1 MSGFRQ
7 DFAFAVRSLVRSPG
21 FAAVAIVSLGLGI
34 AANTTI
40 FSVSDGFIFRPLPF
54 PDPDRLVQI
63 WLTNPAEGWDEMSL
77 SVVAADAFKEA
88 PSLQS
93 SSVFTEQGFNLSG
106 TDRPD
111 RVMGARVE
119 NEFFALLGFDAMAG
133 RLFAADE
140 DGPGGARVAVLSER
154 LWERRFGR
162 DRSIVGGQIR
172 LDGVPYTVVGIAP
185 ADLKIPSI
193 ETDLWIPFIPDSAEM
208 SPTTRPLALL
218 ARIRPDRTVEDLKP
232 EVEAIASRLGDAYGV
247 YAGLGGTI
255 ETIENDMYGPEFHRA
270 IVILMLTVLFV
281 LLIAC
286 ANIANLLL
294 ARATGR
300 QREIAVR
307 AALGAGRRRLARQLL
322 TESVVLAF
330 LGGALGVLLSIWGID
345 ALVSVIPAEAPRVDE
360 IALNGRA
367 LAWTAFLCVMS
378 GVVFGLAP
386 AIQATRP
393 DLAGSLKEG
402 GARGATVGRSRS
414 RLRSALVVAEFA
426 LALVLL
432 VCAGLMIKGYR
443 MINAGDPGFD
453 ARNVLTMWIDLPQL
467 KYADDAAVLGFQ
479 ERLIE
484 SARQLPGV
492 EDAMLGSGLP
502 MGGSNA
508 RPLKILG
515 RPLPPSGQNPMIFTK
530 TITPG
535 YFETFRV
542 PIVEGR
548 ALEDRDREDG
558 RPVALVNQAFAR
570 EHFPDGSPVGH
581 MIEIEGATREIVGV
595 AGDTRDWG
603 MDEEPPVSGYLPY
616 RQEPSRG
623 MYLAL
628 RTPADSAQVAPAVQ
642 AMVARLDPDQPVSDI
657 QTMERIVHDFM
668 SGERIMSQLLGIF
681 SALALVL
688 AAVGVY
694 GVMAYSV
701 GQRTHE
707 IGIRT
712 ALGAEARD
720 IRRMVLK
727 QGLALGGIGIAIGL
741 LAAAGA
747 TRFLG
752 YFLLGVDPLDPW
764 TFGGVSAVLL
774 VTVLIA
780 SLVPA
785 ARATRVDPMVA
796 LRYE

>member
-1 MSGFRQ
+1 
-7 DFAFAVRSLVRSPG
+7 
-21 FAAVAIVSLGLGI
+21 
-34 AANTTI
+34 
-40 FSVSDGFIFRPLPF
+40 
-54 PDPDRLVQI
+54 
-63 WLTNPAEGWDEMSL
+63 
-77 SVVAADAFKEA
+77 
-88 PSLQS
+88 
-93 SSVFTEQGFNLSG
+93 
-106 TDRPD
+106 
-111 RVMGARVE
+111 
-119 NEFFALLGFDAMAG
+119 
-133 RLFAADE
+133 
-140 DGPGGARVAVLSER
+140 
-154 LWERRFGR
+154 
-162 DRSIVGGQIR
+162 
-172 LDGVPYTVVGIAP
+172 
-185 ADLKIPSI
+185 
-193 ETDLWIPFIPDSAEM
+193 
-208 SPTTRPLALL
+208 
-218 ARIRPDRTVEDLKP
+218 
-232 EVEAIASRLGDAYGV
+232 
-247 YAGLGGTI
+247 
-255 ETIENDMYGPEFHRA
+255 
-270 IVILMLTVLFV
+270 
-281 LLIAC
+281 
-286 ANIANLLL
+286 
-294 ARATGR
+294 
-300 QREIAVR
+300 
-307 AALGAGRRRLARQLL
+307 
-322 TESVVLAF
+322 
-330 LGGALGVLLSIWGID
+330 
-345 ALVSVIPAEAPRVDE
+345 
-360 IALNGRA
+360 
-367 LAWTAFLCVMS
+367 
-378 GVVFGLAP
+378 
-386 AIQATRP
+386 
-393 DLAGSLKEG
+393 
-402 GARGATVGRSRS
+402 
-414 RLRSALVVAEFA
+414 
-426 LALVLL
+426 
-432 VCAGLMIKGYR
+432 
-443 MINAGDPGFD
+443 
-453 ARNVLTMWIDLPQL
+453 MWIDLPQL